1 MHWCYSQS
9 TNKTAY
15 GKPQYHELVSVDI
28 GQATEAK
35 LLSVTADIQQLSLYG
50 PG

>member
-1 MHWCYSQS
+1 M
-9 TNKTAY
+9 NKTAY
-15 GKPQYHELVSVDI
+15 GKPQLVSVDI